1 MQDNIRKHSYFTMLN
16 AHIGVV
22 FVVVAADMKL
32 RGAKLKTFFLD

>member
-16 AHIGVV
+16 VHIGVV

-32 RGAKLKTFFLD
+32 RGAKLKKNLFF